1 MHTNTKT
8 GTRHHSPHSL
18 HFCKVEMAHGV
29 SLHWH
34 AIPHRA
40 HASSFL
46 AIAVIDLLVF
56 STTAATVRRLCA
68 IAMVASMDPMYLS
81 DMEGGARL

>member
-1 MHTNTKT
+1 
-8 GTRHHSPHSL
+8 
-18 HFCKVEMAHGV
+18 
-29 SLHWH
+29 
-34 AIPHRA
+34 
-40 HASSFL
+40 L

-68 IAMVASMDPMYLS
+68 IAMVESMDPMYLS